1 MVIDNDLE
9 IIDAEIV
16 DDKCQKIIGRGKGH
30 RCATRAV
37 PGYLFCHKHL
47 ANATVAEIALVRK
60 KDLGELTFEEITGRK
75 VTNPLEELSLL
86 VSEVI
91 LYKDFC
97 ADQVARLHGDYRYE
111 GRSGE
116 QLRAEVALYERSLD
130 RGGKL
135 LIEWSRLDIDERL
148 TKIEEAKA
156 AMLLE
161 VIRRVLLSAELSDE
175 QRAKAEAAAV
185 KELRAL
191 NR

>member
-1 MVIDNDLE
+1 M
-9 IIDAEIV
+9 
-16 DDKCQKIIGRGKGH
+16 
-30 RCATRAV
+30 
-37 PGYLFCHKHL
+37 LFCNKHL
-47 ANATVAEIALVRK
+47 ATATVSEIALVRK

-97 ADQVARLHGDYRYE
+97 ADQVARLRGDYRYE

-130 RGGKL
+130 RVGKL
-135 LIEWSRLDIDERL
+135 LIEWSRLDIDARL
-148 TKIEEAKA
+148 TRIEEAKA

-161 VIRRVLLSAELSDE
+161 VIRRVLMSAELTDE
-175 QRAKAEAAAV
+175 QRVKAEGTAV

-191 NR
+191 GR

>member
-16 DDKCQKIIGRGKGH
+16 DEKCQKRNSRGRQCKFK
-30 RCATRAV
+30 AI
-37 PGYLFCHKHL
+37 PGYFFCTRHL
-47 ANATVAEIALVRK
+47 ATATVSEIALVRK

-97 ADQVARLHGDYRYE
+97 ADQVARLRGDYRYE

-130 RGGKL
+130 RVGKL

-161 VIRRVLLSAELSDE
+161 VIRRVLLSADLSDE
-175 QRAKAEAAAV
+175 QRSKAEASAV